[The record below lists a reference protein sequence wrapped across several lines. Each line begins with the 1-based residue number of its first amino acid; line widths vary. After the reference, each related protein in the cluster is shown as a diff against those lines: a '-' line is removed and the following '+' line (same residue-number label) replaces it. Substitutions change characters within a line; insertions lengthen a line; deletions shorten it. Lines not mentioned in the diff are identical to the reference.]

1 MIKKEWLYLLLF
13 LASVTGLLIVQY
25 QYLQVGLVLANAQ
38 FSDKM
43 DKVKSQ
49 VQQDLSEFNALTY
62 SLNRS
67 ILQNTAR
74 LQINLDSLQ
83 KMNTYYLNDYLKYQL
98 QNEGINTSYSFVL
111 RSKDSVIYLKSAKEY
126 TADDNT
132 FYYNFPIKG
141 YLKTNTEKDLVLQL
155 AFHNVNSYFLSQL
168 NGLTIPGFIFV
179 LLIILVVIWVL
190 KSYYWQSQLI
200 TTTNSFI
207 NNLTHEL
214 KTPVFSIKLATKILE
229 ERIPVEEQLVLR
241 LIKRESDRLLGHIN
255 KVLDLA
261 SLEAGKKIVS
271 LQEMDLK
278 PILEKIREDYMLLDQ
293 QGLLKFN
300 CSFEDG
306 PYIVKGEPSHL
317 ESAVLNILDNARK
330 YAANPVI
337 DLKAEKTGG
346 KLKLVIQDNGIG
358 ISKKELKNI
367 FKKYY
372 RVLKDDVHPVTGY
385 GLGLAY
391 VSHIMKLHKIKM
403 EVASEPGR
411 GTRFILWFKL
421 LKSNEL

>member
-1 MIKKEWLYLLLF
+1 MFRKEWLYLLLF
-13 LASVTGLLIVQY
+13 IAAVTGLLIVQY

-43 DKVKSQ
+43 DKVRSQ

-67 ILQNTAR
+67 VHQNTDL
-74 LQINLDSLQ
+74 LQIDLDSLQ
-83 KMNTYYLNDYLKYQL
+83 KMNTFYLNDYLEYQL
-98 QNEGINTSYSFVL
+98 QNEGINTSFSFVL
-111 RSKDSVIYLKSAKEY
+111 KSRDSITYLTSAKEY

-132 FYYNFPIKG
+132 FFYNLPIKG
-141 YLKTNTEKDLVLQL
+141 YLKTSTEKDLFLQL
-155 AFHNVNSYFLSQL
+155 TFYNVDSYFLSQL
-168 NGLTIPGFIFV
+168 NGLTIPGFVFV
-179 LLIILVVIWVL
+179 LLIIVVVIWVL
-190 KSYYWQSQLI
+190 RSYYWQSHLI
-200 TTTNSFI
+200 TSTNSFI

-229 ERIPVEEQLVLR
+229 ERTPAEEQHVLR

-261 SLEAGKKIVS
+261 SIEAGKKIVS

-278 PILEKIREDYMLLDQ
+278 PILEKISEDYLFLEE

-300 CSFEDG
+300 CLLVDG
-306 PYIVKGEPSHL
+306 PYIIKGEPTHL
-317 ESAVLNILDNARK
+317 ESAILNILDNARK
-330 YAANPVI
+330 YANDPVI
-337 DLKAEKTGG
+337 DLKAEIIEG
-346 KLKLVIQDNGIG
+346 KLKLVVQDNGIG

-372 RVLKDDVHPVTGY
+372 RVSKGDVHPVTGY

-391 VSHIMKLHKIKM
+391 VNHIMKLHRVKI
-403 EVASEPGR
+403 EVVSEPGR
-411 GTRFILWFKL
+411 GTRFTLWFKI
-421 LKSNEL
+421 LKST